1 MRAMET
7 QDQARRL
14 YEAHGSAA
22 IAGAAHRAVKLKAQG
37 EKAQA
42 EEWRRIEQVLKQMA
56 GPRAK

>member
-1 MRAMET
+1 MHAMEI

-22 IAGAAHRAVKLKAQG
+22 IAEAAQKAVKLEAQG
-37 EKAQA
+37 EKALA
-42 EEWRRIEQVLKQMA
+42 EEWRRIEQAIRQMA